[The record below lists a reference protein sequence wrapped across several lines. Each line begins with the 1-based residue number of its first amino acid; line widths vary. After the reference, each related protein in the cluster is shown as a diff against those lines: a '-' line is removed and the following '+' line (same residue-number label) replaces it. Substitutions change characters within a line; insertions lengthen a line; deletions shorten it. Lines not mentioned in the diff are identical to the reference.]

1 MPQCRRPQN
10 KYSVRENLVSKG
22 QKLKILHT
30 DRKHG
35 FVAGAYLHSKCNL
48 TTGDYHSTI
57 NHEQTEK
64 QVKETLIPNLSKR
77 RVISISQHTS
87 YSILNI
93 KFMVYLTI
101 LSVAQ
106 TTEC

>member
-1 MPQCRRPQN
+1 M
-10 KYSVRENLVSKG
+10 
-22 QKLKILHT
+22 
-30 DRKHG
+30 
-35 FVAGAYLHSKCNL
+35 
-48 TTGDYHSTI
+48 

-64 QVKETLIPNLSKR
+64 QVKERLIPNLSKR
-77 RVISISQHTS
+77 RVISTSQHTS

-106 TTEC
+106 TTECWMKECLVNNDLGRKWKEAAVV